1 MTSDDVDLRYFLVHS
16 LFFRLSLFF
25 QDNPTKFHGKRL
37 HKNLQFKGLRISI
50 VFYINERCMQLTP
63 ENRKLLEDAGVNL
76 PTQEQFDALSAQ
88 QKTEWPKE
96 ASQEDYDAANDAY
109 EKDLAAEK
117 GKGTGTGT
125 YVKIK
130 QEKEIGGGGGS
141 SSSSSSSKK
150 GRGKG
155 KKGGGSGGVGGSGGG
170 VKKTG

>member
-1 MTSDDVDLRYFLVHS
+1 MTLIYDIFLSIHYS
-16 LFFRLSLFF
+16 FAYLYFF

-37 HKNLQFKGLRISI
+37 HKNLKFKGLRISI

-117 GKGTGTGT
+117 GTGTGT
-125 YVKIK
+125 CIKIK

>member
-1 MTSDDVDLRYFLVHS
+1 MTLIYDIFLSIHYS
-16 LFFRLSLFF
+16 FAYLYFF

-37 HKNLQFKGLRISI
+37 HKNLKFKGLRISI
-50 VFYINERCMQLTP
+50 VFYINEHCMQLTP

-117 GKGTGTGT
+117 GTGTGT

-130 QEKEIGGGGGS
+130 QEEEIGGGGS
-141 SSSSSSSKK
+141 SSRSSKK
-150 GRGKG
+150 GSRKG
-155 KKGGGSGGVGGSGGG
+155 KKSGGSGGVGGAVEGGG
-170 VKKTG
+170 